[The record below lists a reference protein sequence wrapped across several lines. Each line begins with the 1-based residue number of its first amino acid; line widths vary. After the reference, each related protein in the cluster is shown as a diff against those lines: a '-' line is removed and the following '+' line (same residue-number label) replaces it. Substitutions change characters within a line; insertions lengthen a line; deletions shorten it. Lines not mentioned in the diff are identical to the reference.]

1 MLYLLFPYHLK
12 QRWIIFLINKRHLI
26 IFKYSATDGSCFEN
40 ALGLVYRDKGCDRM
54 GVCIFVSI
62 SALFASGD
70 FSIVKKAGGSVEN
83 NLKRKG
89 CIASVPLSHIEPVC
103 LYWK

>member
-1 MLYLLFPYHLK
+1 MVYLLFPYHLK

-40 ALGLVYRDKGCDRM
+40 ALGLVYRDKGCDGM
-54 GVCIFVSI
+54 GVCVFVSI
-62 SALFASGD
+62 GVFFARGS

-83 NLKRKG
+83 NL
-89 CIASVPLSHIEPVC
+89 
-103 LYWK
+103 